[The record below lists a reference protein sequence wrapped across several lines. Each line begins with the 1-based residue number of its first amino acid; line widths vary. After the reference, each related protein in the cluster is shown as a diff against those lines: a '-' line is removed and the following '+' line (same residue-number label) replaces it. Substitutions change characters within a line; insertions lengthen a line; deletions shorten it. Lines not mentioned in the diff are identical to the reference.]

1 MFALIVLAATTLFDF
16 ETPEEIKSVPATFR
30 TNMTVCVTNRFSTS
44 GKNSLA
50 FHAADWHEGMNAW
63 PSFTMPVPNHDW
75 RGYDRL
81 VLDIFN
87 DGDGGTPIM
96 LYAYGPNCERSKG
109 VKSTYSRLPDHT
121 YDRWIIPL
129 DPWPKTVAVTNV
141 TQMHI
146 FYIRPRGARLY
157 IDRMQLLKKGE
168 KPAYFCG
175 DGMEKDI
182 FPGLLGK
189 VARAEE
195 AASDA
200 NERADLGE
208 AYWAF
213 REKCRAAGQDVREM
227 MVGSATSMDIV
238 RPRKPDLSAI
248 ALAKEFSVRLARN
261 ERESVQLVVV
271 PGDADL
277 ADVRVSVSDLAS
289 KEGATFAASNIACD
303 ITGYVKVKHNVP
315 YGIGPK
321 KEKPERGW
329 WPEPILDFMDGT
341 DVKGRDFQSFWI
353 RVKCS
358 DDQPAGIYCGKV
370 TVVAKTQGKVVRREL
385 PFVVRVNDFAIG
397 KIAPMPMAITYGPSF
412 YFPTHYRSPRRHE
425 YDAYRKDPLAPANAA
440 RGGKVEDL
448 WVDFLADYLITSD
461 SLYRGECSEKYVG
474 QLKRLKA
481 QGRLNKFN
489 IGYWLQMDEG
499 PDGEEK
505 FRKTA
510 VSRLRTSYERVK
522 AAGLLDHAYIY
533 GCDEATKERFPRIA
547 RSIEILRKEFPDV
560 PFITTAYDHDF
571 GLGDS
576 PLKAFDGYVPLTPKY
591 DLEKAERSRAKGHKV
606 WWYICCSPHAPYANM
621 FMECPGTERRL
632 LFGAMPAK
640 YRPDGFLYYHT
651 SIWNQ
656 KRCITSGPFT
666 DWEPRSYCEY
676 DGDGCWLCVGPEGR
690 PLPTQRLENFRDG
703 LEDFAYAKLLRERL
717 AAEPSALWTDRARRL
732 LDAEGLVTSMTE
744 YTADPAAILAWRD
757 AMADLIEETSNTKN
771 TESTE
776 RKKRQ

>member
-1 MFALIVLAATTLFDF
+1 MFALIMLAGITLFDF
-16 ETPEEIKSVPATFR
+16 ETPEEIKAVPATFR

-44 GKNSLA
+44 GKNALA
-50 FHAADWHEGMNAW
+50 FHAADWHEGMPQW
-63 PSFTMPVPNHDW
+63 PSFTIPVRHHDW

-129 DPWPKTVAVTNV
+129 DPWPETVAVTNV
-141 TQMHI
+141 THMHI

-168 KPAYFCG
+168 KPSPFCG
-175 DGMEKDI
+175 EGLAKDF
-182 FPGLLGK
+182 FPSLLGK

-200 NERADLGE
+200 IERADLGE

-213 REKCRAAGQDVREM
+213 REKCRIAGQDVREM
-227 MVGSATSMDIV
+227 LVASATSMDIV
-238 RPRKPDLSAI
+238 RPRQPDLSAMVP
-248 ALAKEFSVRLARN
+248 AKELSVRLARN
-261 ERESVQLVVV
+261 EYESVQLVVV

-289 KEGATFAASNIACD
+289 KDGATFAASNIACD
-303 ITGYVKVKHNVP
+303 ITGYVKVKHDVP

-321 KEKPERGW
+321 KEKPGRGW

-353 RVKCS
+353 RVKCPA
-358 DDQPAGIYCGKV
+358 DQPAGIYGGKA

-385 PFVVRVNDFAIG
+385 PFAVRVNDFALG
-397 KIAPMPMAITYGPSF
+397 KIAPMPMAITYGPCF
-412 YFPTHYRSPRRHE
+412 YFPTHYRSPRIRE

-440 RGGKVEDL
+440 RRKENNDL
-448 WVDFLADYLITSD
+448 WTDFLADYLITSD
-461 SLYRGECSEKYVG
+461 SLYLRGCSDEHID

-489 IGYWLQMDEG
+489 IGYWIDMPEG
-499 PDGEEK
+499 QDGESA
-505 FRKTA
+505 FIDKT
-510 VSRLRTSYERVK
+510 VSRLRESYEKVK

-533 GCDEATKERFPRIA
+533 GCDEASSNRFGRIERSLKR
-547 RSIEILRKEFPDV
+547 LRKEFPDV
-560 PFITTAYDHDF
+560 PLITTAYDHDY
-571 GLGDS
+571 GLVNRELSLFD
-576 PLKAFDGYVPLTPKY
+576 AFVPLTQRY
-591 DLEKAERSRAKGHKV
+591 DLEKAEKARAAGRKV
-606 WWYICCSPHAPYANM
+606 WWYICCGPRAPYANM

-632 LFGAMPAK
+632 LFGAMSSK

-703 LEDFAYAKLLRERL
+703 LEDLAYAKLLRERL
-717 AAEPSALWTDRARRL
+717 AANPRVTWADRAKRL
-732 LDAEGLVTSMTE
+732 LDAEGLVASMTD
-744 YTADPAAILAWRD
+744 YTADPSAILAWRD
-757 AMADLIEETSNTKN
+757 AMADLIEKASTALKTEN
-771 TESTE
+771 TERTE
-776 RKKRQ
+776 